1 MSATAIPGYTFGSDE
16 VARSPISLDDLE
28 LLKQS
33 VLWSDED
40 DRYLRLSGEVLESQV
55 EEVLDVWYGF
65 VASHPFLVH
74 YFARRS
80 DGQPDGDYLAAV
92 RKRFGRWILDTA
104 RAEYDQAW
112 LDYQYE
118 IGRRHHR
125 TAKNATDGVDATENI
140 ALRYVIAF
148 IYPITATLRPFLA
161 AKGHSGEEVEKMQD
175 AWRKSVII
183 QVALWSQPYVKDG
196 DF

>member
-1 MSATAIPGYTFGSDE
+1 MSTTAIPGYALGSDQ
-16 VARSPISLDDLE
+16 VPRSPLSLDDLE

-40 DRYLRLSGEVLESQV
+40 DRYLRLSRGVLESQV
-55 EEVLDVWYGF
+55 EDVLDVWYGF
-65 VASHPFLVH
+65 VASHPFLVQ

-80 DGQPDGDYLAAV
+80 DGEPDGDYLAAV
-92 RKRFGRWILDTA
+92 RKRFAQWILDTA
-104 RAEYDQAW
+104 GADYGQAW

-125 TAKNATDGVDATENI
+125 TAKNRTDGVDATENI

-161 AKGHSGEEVEKMQD
+161 AQGHSDEDVDRMQD

-183 QVALWSQPYVKDG
+183 QVALWSQPYVTDG